1 VTEDELLAETR
12 AFNESLE
19 QLIAAL
25 PALHTVPPEQTRR
38 ARRES
43 GGIFAPPVYLPE
55 AWWERIPGRSGEEIP
70 LRMVE
75 PAAQSRGAYLH
86 IHGGG
91 WTLGAA
97 DLQDPKLK
105 AAANATGLT
114 IVSVDYR
121 LAPEHPY
128 PAAPDD
134 CEDAA
139 VWLLDR
145 FAGRL
150 VIGGESAGAHL
161 AVVTLL
167 RLRDRHRIDIRE
179 RFGAANL
186 SFGVYDLT
194 GTPSRH
200 LWGDRELVLS
210 SRSMSWFVENF
221 VPGFSDEQRRHPDVS
236 PLYAD
241 LRGLPPALFTCGTL
255 DPLLDDT
262 LFMEARWR
270 AAGNETTLSIV
281 PEAVH
286 GFLAFEIEIARRS
299 HEQQHAFAR
308 G

>member
-1 VTEDELLAETR
+1 VTEDELIAETR
-12 AFNESLE
+12 AFNENLE

-55 AWWERIPGRSGEEIP
+55 AWWERIPGRGGEIP
-70 LRMVE
+70 LRIVE
-75 PAAQSRGAYLH
+75 PAAKSRGAYLH

-97 DLQDPKLK
+97 DLQDPTLK

-167 RLRDRHRIDIRE
+167 RLRERHRIDVRE
-179 RFGAANL
+179 RFSAANL

-221 VPGFSDEQRRHPDVS
+221 VPGFSEGQRRHPDVS

-299 HEQQHAFAR
+299 REQQHAFAR

>member
-1 VTEDELLAETR
+1 MTEEELLAETR
-12 AFNESLE
+12 AFNENLE

-55 AWWERIPGRSGEEIP
+55 AWWERIPGRGGEIP
-70 LRMVE
+70 LRIVE
-75 PAAQSRGAYLH
+75 PAAKSRGAYLH

-97 DLQDPKLK
+97 DLQDPTLK

-167 RLRDRHRIDIRE
+167 RLRERHRIDVRE
-179 RFGAANL
+179 RFSAANL

-221 VPGFSDEQRRHPDVS
+221 VPGFSEGQRRHPDVS

-299 HEQQHAFAR
+299 REQQHAFAR